1 MHVDCTLFSAELKL
15 KLLSELAEI
24 LNVTPEELNL
34 DLLVFDLNK
43 NTFNLSELEKL
54 TLLRV
59 LSKSSG
65 NITKASKLLGV
76 SRKTVYSLIKK
87 YNIVN
92 FITISD

>member
-1 MHVDCTLFSAELKL
+1 MHVDCTLFSVELKM
-15 KLLSELAEI
+15 KLLSELSDI
-24 LNVTPEELNL
+24 LNISTEEVSL
-34 DLLVFDLNK
+34 DFLVFDLDNK
-43 NTFNLSELEKL
+43 TFNLNELEKI

-65 NITKASKLLGV
+65 NISKTAKLLGV

-87 YNIVN
+87 YHVVN